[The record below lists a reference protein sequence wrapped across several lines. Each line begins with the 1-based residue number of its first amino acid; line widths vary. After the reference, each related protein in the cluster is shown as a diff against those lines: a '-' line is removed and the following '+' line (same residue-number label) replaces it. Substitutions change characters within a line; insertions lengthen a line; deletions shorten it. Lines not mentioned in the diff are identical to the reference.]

1 MISDFSGIPNLSH
14 RFRRPG
20 ISLPEPSSR
29 WSMKMKQ
36 ATRKSPRRK
45 KQSDIP
51 LPPAT
56 DWRTPDQDEILRRSQ
71 RARDEN
77 HSIRPIDDAHPVFSS
92 FAVKAPSGL
101 TYQVEIR
108 DLASRAFSLR
118 LPGLPHGRSRHLKA
132 R

>member
-1 MISDFSGIPNLSH
+1 
-14 RFRRPG
+14 
-20 ISLPEPSSR
+20 
-29 WSMKMKQ
+29 MKMKQ

-92 FAVKAPSGL
+92 FAGL
-101 TYQVEIR
+101 TYQVETR
-108 DLASRAFSLR
+108 DLASRAFSLH